1 MKETKAARKKQDD
14 RLLKRLSL
22 RERRKQEELR
32 QLIMSDP
39 LFTSV

>member
-1 MKETKAARKKQDD
+1 MKEAKAARKKQDD

-32 QLIMSDP
+32 QRIMSDP